1 MKSKLRTILICLLS
15 LAAVLAMYLA
25 YSRAS
30 KTPQIDI
37 DLGERSFDAVSDSN
51 AGEFD
56 NEIGKIANVGIGGVK
71 KPVFRHIS
79 NGRIDREFGFEE
91 LLREDKGEWEVEKPF
106 LNIHKNNFKCFV
118 TADRGK
124 VQIENAVGR
133 LSPKDATF
141 TGNVVVHILPET
153 GSDIKESFIYLSDVI
168 FISEKSLLST
178 AGPVR
183 FVSQDAQM
191 LGTGMEMIYNDQL
204 ERMELFRIVHL
215 AALHIKASQVASFSQ
230 TTQHSN
236 DQAQPS
242 NDQAQPSNEQAQP
255 AVNNSVPKQN
265 ETPTPARQAVE
276 QKHGEYYKCVLS
288 KNVVIDSTEQLV
300 LAEDKISI
308 NNIFWSRASNEEIKK
323 VETAGKD
330 EDIIDIEEGE
340 DKKIEEDKK
349 VEENKEAKED
359 TKAEEGTK
367 VDEDKKVSS
376 VTTSADSV
384 PSQPAQALRDTI
396 ITCDNG
402 IFIIPMNSTII
413 QDDFIQ
419 SAIDKSLTATKPPLD
434 LDDNGE
440 RTILITDKIDYD
452 ATTDNTIAA
461 GPLELTLYVSDAAE
475 AESLQSP
482 IPMNIKARK
491 EARFLSPSNQVTF
504 EGDCVCTMNREEPN
518 NVGQK
523 YTLSAPRLIVNLSS
537 DNLNTESSIEHITAD
552 GGIVKLQGVK
562 TIKGELFSGVDLEC
576 YRIDHDVVNELF
588 TAAGPGIIRL
598 NNSKVP
604 DSNQQQSGFS
614 LRKPCYAFLRDFSTL
629 KGFIK
634 DNLIIADAEPGR
646 TLRIDYFPVVEGSY
660 GQQVKA
666 TAAHTEV
673 GFVQTADGQSE
684 LSMLIASGGITYKE
698 DDGNEFIGSKLFYDS
713 EKSVLRVEGDEAE
726 PCYFNGA
733 LVEKILYDPKTGKF
747 EAPLVGPG
755 TLQMK

>member
-30 KTPQIDI
+30 KIPQIDI

-79 NGRIDREFGFEE
+79 TGRIDREFGFEE

-106 LNIHKNNFKCFV
+106 LNIHKNDFKCFV

-141 TGNVVVHILPET
+141 TGNVVIHILPEA
-153 GSDIKESFIYLSDVI
+153 GSDIKESFVYLDDVI
-168 FISEKSLLST
+168 FISEKSQLST

-183 FVSQDAQM
+183 FVSPDAQM

-204 ERMELFRIVHL
+204 ERMELFWIVHL

-236 DQAQPS
+236 DQAQP
-242 NDQAQPSNEQAQP
+242 
-255 AVNNSVPKQN
+255 AVDNSTPKQNVVDNSTPKQN
-265 ETPTPARQAVE
+265 ETPTPARRAVE
-276 QKHGEYYKCVLS
+276 QKQGEYYKCVLS
-288 KNVVIDSTEQLV
+288 KNVVIDSVEQLV

-323 VETAGKD
+323 AETAGKD
-330 EDIIDIEEGE
+330 EDKIDKEKGE
-340 DKKIEEDKK
+340 DKEIEEDKK
-349 VEENKEAKED
+349 VEENKEV
-359 TKAEEGTK
+359 EEGTK
-367 VDEDKKVSS
+367 VEEDKKVSS

-384 PSQPAQALRDTI
+384 PSQPVQALRDTI

-413 QDDFIQ
+413 QNDFIQ
-419 SAIDKSLTATKPPLD
+419 SAIDKNLTATKPPLD
-434 LDDNGE
+434 PDDNEE

-461 GPLELTLYVSDAAE
+461 GPLELTLYVNDAAE
-475 AESLQSP
+475 AESLQNP
-482 IPMNIKARK
+482 VPMNIKARK
-491 EARFLSPSNQVTF
+491 EARFLSLSKQVTF
-504 EGDCVCTMNREEPN
+504 EGDCVCTMSREEPN

-523 YTLSAPRLIVNLSS
+523 YTLSAPKLIVNLSS
-537 DNLNTESSIEHITAD
+537 DDLNTESSIEHITAD
-552 GGIVKLQGVK
+552 GGAVKLQGIK
-562 TIKGELFSGVDLEC
+562 TIKGELFGGVNLEC
-576 YRIDHDVVNELF
+576 YRIDHDVSKELF
-588 TAAGPGIIRL
+588 IATGPGGTIRL

-604 DSNQQQSGFS
+604 DPNQQQSGFS
-614 LRKPCYAFLRDFSTL
+614 LRKPCYAFLRNFASL
-629 KGFIK
+629 KYFIK
-634 DNLIIADAEPGR
+634 DNLIISDAEPGQ
-646 TLRIDYFPVVEGSY
+646 TLWIDYFPVVEGSY

>member
-30 KTPQIDI
+30 KIPQIDI

-56 NEIGKIANVGIGGVK
+56 NEIGKIANVGIGGIK

-106 LNIHKNNFKCFV
+106 LNIHKSNFKCFV

-141 TGNVVVHILPET
+141 TGNVVVHMLPEA
-153 GSDIKESFIYLSDVI
+153 GSDIKESFVYLDDVI

-204 ERMELFRIVHL
+204 ERMELFWIVHL

-230 TTQHSN
+230 ITQRSDN
-236 DQAQPS
+236 
-242 NDQAQPSNEQAQP
+242 QAQP
-255 AVNNSVPKQN
+255 AVDNSTPKQN
-265 ETPTPARQAVE
+265 ETPTPARRAVE
-276 QKHGEYYKCVLS
+276 QKRGEYYKCVLS
-288 KNVVIDSTEQLV
+288 KNVVIDSPERLI
-300 LAEDKISI
+300 LAEDRISI
-308 NNIFWSRASNEEIKK
+308 NNIFWSRASNEEPEK
-323 VETAGKD
+323 VENPGK
-330 EDIIDIEEGE
+330 EKG
-340 DKKIEEDKK
+340 EDKK
-349 VEENKEAKED
+349 VEENKEVEGD

-367 VDEDKKVSS
+367 VEEDKKVNS

-413 QDDFIQ
+413 QNDFIQ
-419 SAIDKSLTATKPPLD
+419 STIDKSLTATKPPLN
-434 LDDNGE
+434 LDDNEE

-461 GPLELTLYVSDAAE
+461 GPLELTLYVNDAAE
-475 AESLQSP
+475 AESLQNP
-482 IPMNIKARK
+482 VPMNIKARK
-491 EARFLSPSNQVTF
+491 EARFLSLSKQVTF
-504 EGDCVCTMNREEPN
+504 EGDCVCTTSREEPN
-518 NVGQK
+518 DIRQK
-523 YTLSAPRLIVNLSS
+523 YTLSAPKLIVNLSS
-537 DNLNTESSIEHITAD
+537 NDLNAKSSIEHITAD
-552 GGIVKLQGVK
+552 GGAVKLQGIK
-562 TIKGELFSGVDLEC
+562 TIKGELFSGVNLEC
-576 YRIDHDVVNELF
+576 YRIDHDVGKELF
-588 TAAGPGIIRL
+588 IATGPGGTIRL

-614 LRKPCYAFLRDFSTL
+614 LRKPCYAFLRNFASL
-629 KGFIK
+629 KYFIK
-634 DNLIIADAEPGR
+634 DNLIISDAEPGGM
-646 TLRIDYFPVVEGSY
+646 LQIDYFPVVEGSY

-698 DDGNEFIGSKLFYDS
+698 DDGNEFLGSKLFYDC
-713 EKSVLRVEGDEAE
+713 EKSILRVEGDEAE